1 MNHTTAH
8 TLLYLLFTCSFIM
21 ESLQSAVMQTAGSES
36 CYGEAT
42 QQSEQLRN
50 ARPAAASL
58 PTLAPDKSNTSPVQS
73 LV

>member
-1 MNHTTAH
+1 MNQTTAN
-8 TLLYLLFTCSFIM
+8 TLLSPLYLQFYHV
-21 ESLQSAVMQTAGSES
+21 EAAVMQTAGSES

-42 QQSEQLRN
+42 QQAEQLRN

-58 PTLAPDKSNTSPVQS
+58 LTLAPDKSNTSPVQS

>member
-1 MNHTTAH
+1 
-8 TLLYLLFTCSFIM
+8 
-21 ESLQSAVMQTAGSES
+21 MQTAGSES

-42 QQSEQLRN
+42 QQLEQLRN

-58 PTLAPDKSNTSPVQS
+58 LTLAPDKSNTSPVQS